1 MTRVTVHEYAGAL
14 RPRYRAA
21 RKGSKGKI
29 LDEFCRTTGMHRKA
43 AIRLLGKRSGP
54 RLVGRGRPRRY
65 GPEVATALAQLWEVG
80 DRMCGKLLAAVMPD
94 LLAALERHHELEV
107 APGLRTL
114 LIQVS
119 PSTIDRLLS
128 RHRTR
133 GLRQPKRQRPATTT
147 LKGQVP
153 IRTWNEWKGVP
164 PGSLQADLVLH
175 CGDSTEGFYLTTLC
189 AVDVA
194 SGWTELQ
201 PVWGMGKQRVGTAM
215 HLARQCLPFPL
226 QSLHTDNGSEF
237 INHVLVPWCLREGI
251 ALSRGRGYRKNDQAY
266 VEQRNWLSVRRQ
278 VGYQRYSSRAAFEA
292 LHQLYPLLR
301 LQLNFFRP
309 VRKLVGKERIGARV
323 IKRYDQPLTPYQRL
337 LASGTLSE
345 VSRAQLEREYL
356 ATNPAELQRRI
367 DSLLHQLWRLAE
379 TTANTPATKIG

>member
-29 LDEFCRTTGMHRKA
+29 LDEFCQTTGMHRKA

-107 APGLRTL
+107 APELRTL

-153 IRTWNEWKGVP
+153 IRTWNEGKGGP

-175 CGDSTEGFYLTTLC
+175 CGDSVEGFFLTTLC

-201 PVWGMGKQRVGTAM
+201 PVGGMGKQRVGGAV
-215 HLARQCLPFPL
+215 QGV
-226 QSLHTDNGSEF
+226 SLRVTFSM
-237 INHVLVPWCLREGI
+237 RE
-251 ALSRGRGYRKNDQAY
+251 LHPDHGR
-266 VEQRNWLSVRRQ
+266 
-278 VGYQRYSSRAAFEA
+278 
-292 LHQLYPLLR
+292 R
-301 LQLNFFRP
+301 L
-309 VRKLVGKERIGARV
+309 
-323 IKRYDQPLTPYQRL
+323 
-337 LASGTLSE
+337 
-345 VSRAQLEREYL
+345 
-356 ATNPAELQRRI
+356 
-367 DSLLHQLWRLAE
+367 
-379 TTANTPATKIG
+379 